1 MNFKKKSIKSK
12 AYILINYLDKNE
24 DMFIDR
30 NQMILK
36 SNIPEIQKE
45 IFKCYIDD
53 DYFSTLSDERR
64 NEIYQELIK

>member
-1 MNFKKKSIKSK
+1 
-12 AYILINYLDKNE
+12 
-24 DMFIDR
+24 MFIDR

-36 SNIPEIQKE
+36 SSIPEIQKE